1 MATALEL
8 FEQIAR
14 RSPAPQ
20 VAEEEATVVDGRP
33 AHPFELRN
41 VHVGFPPKVRK
52 LFDDGHGAEATFLAF
67 KYVEKVVQQ
76 HAGTTEIGEKL
87 MMAVFNPDNPVLKLN
102 TLSNSSEKDEQ
113 RGYRFV
119 FSGAVVAIRNPGGH
133 EVELSDDPDVCLDH
147 LAFASLLL
155 RRLERSG
162 YKLGSKS

>member
-8 FEQIAR
+8 FEQIVR
-14 RSPAPQ
+14 RTPAPETADE
-20 VAEEEATVVDGRP
+20 VAGGGAS

-41 VHVGFPPKVRK
+41 VHPGLPPKVRK

-67 KYVEKVVQQ
+67 KYVEKVVQK
-76 HAGTTEIGEKL
+76 HANVAEIGEKL
-87 MMAVFNPDNPVLKLN
+87 MMTVFNPDGPVLKLN
-102 TLSNSSEKDEQ
+102 GLTNLSEKDEQ

-119 FSGAVVAIRNPGGH
+119 FAGAVVAIRNPGGH

-147 LAFASLLL
+147 LTFASLLL

-162 YKLGSKS
+162 YK

>member
-14 RSPAPQ
+14 RTPALEIADE
-20 VAEEEATVVDGRP
+20 VTAGGAS

-41 VHVGFPPKVRK
+41 VHSGFPPKVRK
-52 LFDDGHGAEATFLAF
+52 LFDNGHGAEATFLAF
-67 KYVEKVVQQ
+67 KYVEKVVQK
-76 HAGTTEIGEKL
+76 HANVAEIGEKL
-87 MMAVFNPDNPVLKLN
+87 MMTVFNPDGPVLKLN
-102 TLSNSSEKDEQ
+102 GLTTLSEKDEQ

-119 FSGAVVAIRNPGGH
+119 FAGAVVAIRNPGGH

-147 LAFASLLL
+147 LTFASLLL

-162 YKLGSKS
+162 YK